1 MEDFIIF
8 SNTCGG
14 RTMVRKS
21 TIVSIFEDNE
31 DDTLGNVTVSTSDG
45 DEFGTNDSFDSIIS
59 KLTK

>member
-14 RTMVRKS
+14 RTLVNKDD
-21 TIVSIFEDNE
+21 IIAVHE
-31 DDTLGNVTVSTSDG
+31 DDVEGEITVVTTDQEYMTS
-45 DEFGTNDSFDSIIS
+45 ESVDSIIS

>member
-14 RTMVRKS
+14 RTLVRKS
-21 TIVSIFEDNE
+21 EVVSVNE
-31 DDTLGNVTVSTSDG
+31 DDVEGEITVSTNNADFMTS
-45 DEFGTNDSFDSIIS
+45 ESLDSIIS

>member
-14 RTMVRKS
+14 RTLVNKDD
-21 TIVSIFEDNE
+21 IIAVHE
-31 DDTLGNVTVSTSDG
+31 DDVEGEVTVVTTYQEYMTS
-45 DEFGTNDSFDSIIS
+45 ESFDSIIS

>member
-1 MEDFIIF
+1 MEGFIIF

-21 TIVSIFEDNE
+21 VIMTVCE
-31 DDTLGNVTVSTSDG
+31 DDTDGDVTVGLADGSELETS
-45 DEFGTNDSFDSIIS
+45 ESFDSIIS

>member
-14 RTMVRKS
+14 RTLVNKDD
-21 TIVSIFEDNE
+21 IIAVHE
-31 DDTLGNVTVSTSDG
+31 DDVEGEITVVTTDQEYMTS
-45 DEFGTNDSFDSIIS
+45 ESFDSIIS